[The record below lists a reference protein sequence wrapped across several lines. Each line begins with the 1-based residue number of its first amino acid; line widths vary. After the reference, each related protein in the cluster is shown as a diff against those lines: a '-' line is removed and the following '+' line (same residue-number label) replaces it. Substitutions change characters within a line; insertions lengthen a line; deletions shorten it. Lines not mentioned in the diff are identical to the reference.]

1 MGNLVLGGTAARWE
15 FVFSAVAR
23 FMVERKRHMSKQK
36 VEIVGAGRLAVGG
49 AARHN
54 HLIIWAS
61 DPSP

>member
-23 FMVERKRHMSKQK
+23 FMVGRKRRMSKGK
-36 VEIVGAGRLAVGG
+36 VENALTGRLAGRG

-54 HLIIWAS
+54 HFTIRAS